1 MLNIEIKSKIKSKIK
16 KHTIG
21 FLPKTDNAFMQ

>member
-1 MLNIEIKSKIKSKIK
+1 MLNIEIKSKIKIK